1 MGSEVVAIIPVR
13 EGSTR
18 VLNKNF
24 RKISNF
30 ESLLEL
36 KISQLK
42 SQSYIEKIYVSS
54 DSNKAREISESH
66 GVEFLYR
73 EPFYCSSQAR
83 LHEYNTYML
92 STIPGNPVVAW
103 AMVTSPLF
111 EGYDKAIKKYFNQ
124 INECDSLVTVIPYK
138 DFLINKH
145 GKPINCSFGH
155 WHLLTQEL
163 DEAYQITGALYLA
176 EKKLQMEWKYWIG
189 LKPYL
194 FETSVIES
202 IDVDYEDDFK
212 LAEVL
217 LNAKS
222 RGEL

>member
-13 EGSTR
+13 EGSSR

-24 RKISNF
+24 RKISDF
-30 ESLLEL
+30 DSLLDL

-42 SQSYIEKIYVSS
+42 KQHNFDKIYVSS
-54 DSNKAREISESH
+54 DSKIAKKISEYH
-66 GVEFLYR
+66 EVEFLYR
-73 EPFYCSSQAR
+73 EPYFCSSQAR

-92 STIPGNPVVAW
+92 STIPGNPIVAW

-111 EGYDKAIKKYFNQ
+111 DGYDKAISEFFNRTP
-124 INECDSLVTVIPYK
+124 EHDSLVTVIPYK

-145 GKPINCSFGH
+145 GKPINCAFGH
-155 WHLLTQEL
+155 WHLLTHEL
-163 DEAYQITGALYLA
+163 NEAYQITGALYLA
-176 EKKLQMEWKYWIG
+176 EKKLQMEWKYWVG
-189 LKPYL
+189 LRPFLY
-194 FETSVIES
+194 ETSVIES

-212 LAEVL
+212 LAEIL